1 MIMLHGYV
9 MNPSL
14 NVKRHPGIAQH
25 EFGFILGYMDS
36 LLLFQFVLE
45 FETTYKT
52 LEL

>member
-14 NVKRHPGIAQH
+14 NVKRRPGIAKH
-25 EFGFILGYMDS
+25 EFDFILGHMDS